1 MERASYSRV
10 NSILKCPKQYNEIGF
25 TSNDALRFGLKLHTI
40 LENYIDHAYVDE
52 FMLMDIDPDFITKIV
67 EVLQLDGDEQ
77 LISEYEILST
87 DFKGYVDLIII
98 DKKTNTMLILDL
110 KTIKKTSKKFYKIKT
125 SEQLNLYASYL
136 QEIDQF
142 KGYNI
147 VIGYILYTKD
157 DKKMELD
164 AMCLDQEYCNTIR
177 NNFNQKTS
185 VARHILDNNFDFPIK
200 NDFCF
205 LCPLVKICERKNDAK
220 F

>member
-10 NSILKCPKQYNEIGF
+10 NSILKCPKQYKEVGFQSNE
-25 TSNDALRFGLKLHTI
+25 NLRFGLKLHNI
-40 LENYIDHAYVDE
+40 LENYIEHGYIDE
-52 FMLMDIDPDFITKIV
+52 FMLSEIDPEFITKIV
-67 EVLQLDGDEQ
+67 EILQLDGEEQ

-98 DKKTNTMLILDL
+98 DKKTNTMAILDL

-136 QEIDQF
+136 QEIDEF
-142 KGYNI
+142 KGYNV
-147 VIGYILYTKD
+147 VIGYILYLKD
-157 DKKMELD
+157 SKKMELD

-177 NNFNQKTS
+177 HNFGQKTS
-185 VARHILDNNFDFPIK
+185 VARHILDNDFDFPIK